1 MKTPTPKNPVPR
13 KATPRK
19 APPRKRVEWVPYLP
33 AIITALTAF
42 VEVLLK
48 HYHP

>member
-1 MKTPTPKNPVPR
+1 MKNPTPKTPR
-13 KATPRK
+13 KAVARK